1 MINAI
6 RRISNEHVCRS
17 NSIAYQKRNQTEKG
31 EINYENTN
39 FKRAL
44 HSKYPCYY
52 YFTNASSMSMVTS
65 STKILINNLV
75 ELIS

>member
-1 MINAI
+1 MKNAI
-6 RRISNEHVCRS
+6 RRISNEHVCCS
-17 NSIAYQKRNQTEKG
+17 YSFAYQKRNQTEKG

-52 YFTNASSMSMVTS
+52 SFTNAASMPVVTAC
-65 STKILINNLV
+65 TQILINNLV

>member
-1 MINAI
+1 MPLDVFLMNMCVVVIALLI
-6 RRISNEHVCRS
+6 REKSNLRS
-17 NSIAYQKRNQTEKG
+17 

-52 YFTNASSMSMVTS
+52 SFTNASYMSMVTS
-65 STKILINNLV
+65 STQILINNLI